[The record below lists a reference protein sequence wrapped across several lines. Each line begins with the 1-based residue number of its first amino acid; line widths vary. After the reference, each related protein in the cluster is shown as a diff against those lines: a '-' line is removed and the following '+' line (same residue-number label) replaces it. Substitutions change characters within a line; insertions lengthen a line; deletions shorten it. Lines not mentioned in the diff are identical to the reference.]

1 MWPRFL
7 LGETMKIERGAFRT
21 RKERGEWA
29 ELYFMA
35 RAAAQGLR
43 VSRPFGDSSSYDVGV
58 ECGDRILRV
67 QVKST
72 MHRRRDTGYF
82 NINLHG
88 CTQKQYAPGS
98 VDFFAAYLIPI
109 DTWYIIPFEKTGKSL
124 YLSFA
129 TEGRREKHWEY
140 REAWDLLKG

>member
-1 MWPRFL
+1 VAAFL

-21 RKERGEWA
+21 RKERGEWE
-29 ELYFMA
+29 ELSFMA

-72 MHRRRDTGYF
+72 MYRRRDTGYF

-88 CTQKQYAPGS
+88 
-98 VDFFAAYLIPI
+98 
-109 DTWYIIPFEKTGKSL
+109 
-124 YLSFA
+124 
-129 TEGRREKHWEY
+129 
-140 REAWDLLKG
+140 